1 MVAFNNVLSS
11 VLLVIVYASSSIAAP
26 WPTDSKHTTHRV
38 RHISRQLKLNTYH
51 PRSTF
56 KSFGTGVDHPLSKRA
71 DATLGEMTT
80 TFLATQLGVDVQ
92 KVAYRAGFAGEMA
105 SHAYLRQSHDG
116 IPFANAVANVAMQ
129 NNKVVS
135 YGSSFVTCSSIAPS
149 TPSVAVEDAI
159 SMAENMLG
167 GTFNQWNSTLEYLVK
182 EDNTAAL
189 THVVQIQNQDTGAW
203 FEAFVDAHS
212 GELLSV
218 TDFVA
223 KASYLVVP
231 FEDETLDEGGQVL
244 LQDPENLKAS
254 PQGWHSDG
262 QNDFTGNNAFAFKG
276 RQLSAQSAAGL
287 TFNFPVDLTTEPN
300 VGANVDAARTNA
312 FFIVNSVHDVTY
324 LYGFTEAAF
333 NFQSNNFGNGGRGN
347 DPVSIS
353 VQDAAG
359 VDNADFSTPGDG
371 QSGQMRMFLWD
382 FTKPGRD
389 GALENDVIVHENT
402 HGVTNRMTGGGTG
415 RCLQT
420 LEAGGMGEGWS
431 DAMADWVANSATIE
445 DFAVGAFV
453 FDNPAGLRSFLYS
466 TDAAVNPLRYS
477 SLQKLN
483 EVHDIG
489 EVWANIMHN
498 VLSALVADL
507 GFSQTAKTD
516 PTGTEGNVVFL
527 HLMLDALQ
535 LQPCNPDFIS
545 ARDAWYQADKIR
557 FNGANTC
564 TLQVAF
570 ASRGLGLNAKNHV
583 DDATVSRACR

>member
-11 VLLVIVYASSSIAAP
+11 
-26 WPTDSKHTTHRV
+26 HTTHRV

-56 KSFGTGVDHPLSKRA
+56 KSFGTGIDHPLSKRA

-80 TFLATQLGVDVQ
+80 TFLASQLGVDVQ
-92 KVAYRAGFAGEMA
+92 KVAYRAGFTGEVS

-116 IPFANAVANVAMQ
+116 VPFANAVANVAMQ

-135 YGSSFVTCSSIAPS
+135 YGSSFVTCSSIASS

-159 SMAENMLG
+159 TMAENMLG
-167 GTFNQWNSTLEYLVK
+167 GTYNKWNSTLEYLVK

-203 FEAFVDAHS
+203 YEAFVDAHS

-244 LQDPENLKAS
+244 LKDPENLKAS
-254 PQGWHSDG
+254 PLGWHSDG
-262 QNDFTGNNAFAFKG
+262 QNEFTTTQGNNAFAFKG
-276 RQLSAQSAAGL
+276 RRLSAQSAAGQ

-312 FFIVNSVHDVTY
+312 FFVVNSVHDVTY
-324 LYGFTEAAF
+324 LYDAF

-382 FTKPGRD
+382 FTSPGRD

-420 LEAGGMGEGWS
+420 LEAGGMGEGC
-431 DAMADWVANSATIE
+431 WVANSAAIE
-445 DFAVGAFV
+445 DFAVGQFV
-453 FDNPAGLRSFLYS
+453 FDNPAGLRSFPYS
-466 TDAAVNPLRYS
+466 TDATVNPLRYS
-477 SLQKLN
+477 DLQHASI
-483 EVHDIG
+483 VPQCYTDIG

-498 VLSALVADL
+498 VLAALVADL
-507 GFSQTAKTD
+507 GFSETAKTD

-545 ARDAWYQADKIR
+545 ARDAWYQADEIR

-583 DDATVSRACR
+583 DDATVDRACR